1 MNSKN
6 PQLRYRL
13 RIFYRPKNLK
23 LPASFIFLHDK
34 SRFLHILII
43 TPRRKCDIMQEHARE
58 AVVSAL
64 KLPKD
69 VMMGEVLLSFIGRQA
84 VLIENYRSI
93 VLYTDTLVKLQARNC
108 RVLIHGARLT
118 IEYYTS
124 DEMRIA
130 GFIQSVEFES
140 S

>member
-1 MNSKN
+1 
-6 PQLRYRL
+6 
-13 RIFYRPKNLK
+13 
-23 LPASFIFLHDK
+23 
-34 SRFLHILII
+34 
-43 TPRRKCDIMQEHARE
+43 MQEHARE

>member
-1 MNSKN
+1 M
-6 PQLRYRL
+6 QVL
-13 RIFYRPKNLK
+13 I
-23 LPASFIFLHDK
+23 HDNTVNFGYAK
-34 SRFLHILII
+34 SRLVHILII
-43 TPRRKCDIMQEHARE
+43 TLRRKCDTMQEHARE
-58 AVVSAL
+58 AVVSTL

-84 VLIENYRSI
+84 VVIENYRSI

-108 RVLIHGARLT
+108 RVLVHGVRLT
-118 IEYYTS
+118 IEYYTC
-124 DEMRIA
+124 DEMRIS